1 MYTISELKSLVEQSF
16 ASDSIYAHCN
26 NAHIQVYE
34 NRLTGGGI
42 QFNVRLL
49 GNRYPTIK
57 FEERM
62 PGRFT
67 VAVAPEDGASID
79 YTQSKA
85 FTMDEPLE
93 HLTMAFPQSTDIKA
107 FVSGLTNN

>member
-1 MYTISELKSLVEQSF
+1 MYTMSKLKGLVEQSL
-16 ASDSIYAHCN
+16 ASDNIYAHCN
-26 NAHIQVYE
+26 KAQIQVYE
-34 NRLTGGGI
+34 NRLAGGGI
-42 QFNVRLL
+42 QFNVTLL
-49 GNRYPTIK
+49 GNRFPTIK
-57 FEERM
+57 FEERT
-62 PGRFT
+62 PRRFT

>member
-1 MYTISELKSLVEQSF
+1 
-16 ASDSIYAHCN
+16 
-26 NAHIQVYE
+26 
-34 NRLTGGGI
+34 
-42 QFNVRLL
+42 
-49 GNRYPTIK
+49 
-57 FEERM
+57 M